1 MLAMGIYLLHD
12 ATHGEMDKFRPRL
25 FWEGVCTKRKYHM
38 VDWTVV
44 CKPREFGG
52 LGILKSKFINIALM
66 LKWIWKI
73 YQNVEGL
80 WEDFMRA
87 KYMGGNMICSLPGAN
102 EGLAVLEC
110 HTKD

>member
-1 MLAMGIYLLHD
+1 
-12 ATHGEMDKFRPRL
+12 MDKFRPRF

-38 VDWTVV
+38 VDWAAV
-44 CKPREFGG
+44 CKPQEFGG
-52 LGILKSKFINIALM
+52 LGILKSKFMNITLM

-73 YQNVEGL
+73 YQNAEGL
-80 WEDFMRA
+80 WADFMRA